1 MKGEGQRG
9 RRWGNMLTVHWS
21 DHMLPVRPG
30 AVDPHVSGRE
40 AHRAVEQWH

>member
-1 MKGEGQRG
+1 MGGHADSSSG
-9 RRWGNMLTVHWS
+9 S

-40 AHRAVEQWH
+40 ANRTVGQ

>member
-1 MKGEGQRG
+1 MGERADSSLG
-9 RRWGNMLTVHWS
+9 S